1 MPSYDF
7 LNTKTNEIEEHKMSH
22 TVLHEFKEN
31 NPHLERYHSAKNLPI
46 MSDGMRLSTPGTG
59 QADSTFEKYV
69 INRIKEQVPGNTLKA
84 GHKTKMNREW

>member
-22 TVLHEFKEN
+22 TVLDAFKEE
-31 NPHLERYHSAKNLPI
+31 NPHLQQHFVAKNLPVFSDAGR
-46 MSDGMRLSTPGTG
+46 MSVPGTMK
-59 QADSTFEKYV
+59 ADSTFEKYV

>member
-7 LNTKTNEIEEHKMSH
+7 LNTNTGEVEEHRMSY
-22 TVLHEFKEN
+22 TVLDQFKAD
-31 NPHLERYHSAKNLPI
+31 NPHLELKIFAENYPVY
-46 MSDGMRLSTPGTG
+46 SDGSRLSVPGMG
-59 QADSTFEKYV
+59 KADSTFEKYV